1 MIRTVLDSFEIREF
15 LELVRGKVLSKFCF
29 CIVSTQI
36 SDTFSLVVAF
46 LSFILLLT
54 GVGGV

>member
-15 LELVRGKVLSKFCF
+15 LEVRGKVLSKFCF